1 MTKQEVTVIPF
12 RQMVESYVAKRE
24 VEIGIEEAGRIQE
37 HKESISRMLNRAGVD
52 LSQVQWD
59 NAKATL
65 DGIAITGGAAGIA
78 AYHASIK
85 CDKCG
90 KEGHEQ
96 IWHPGELLD
105 RAANLYEWL
114 HTHQMTCGK
123 PQPPKKETL
132 RDKAEMEILAS
143 EVGGAFNSPY
153 ATAFALRGIGLA
165 LLALVD
171 AVNNNEG
178 VPF

>member
-12 RQMVESYVAKRE
+12 RQMVETYTRKRE
-24 VEIGIEEAGRIQE
+24 VEIEIAEAGRIEE
-37 HKESISRMLNRAGVD
+37 HKESISRMLNRAGVV
-52 LSQVQWD
+52 LSQVKWE
-59 NAKATL
+59 NAKAML
-65 DGIAITGGAAGIA
+65 DGITITGGAAGA
-78 AYHASIK
+78 AYQASIK

-90 KEGHEQ
+90 KESNEPV
-96 IWHPGELLD
+96 WHPGELLD

-114 HTHQMTCGK
+114 RTHQAICGQPK
-123 PQPPKKETL
+123 PPKKETL
-132 RDKAEMEILAS
+132 RDKAETAILVSEAS
-143 EVGGAFNSPY
+143 GPFESVKETSY
-153 ATAFALRGIGLA
+153 ALRGIGLA

>member
-1 MTKQEVTVIPF
+1 MTKQEVMTFFPF
-12 RQMVESYVAKRE
+12 TRMVEHRIFERE
-24 VEIGIEEAGRIQE
+24 MQIDMEESARIEE

-65 DGIAITGGAAGIA
+65 DGIAITGAGSP
-78 AYHASIK
+78 YHASTK

-90 KEGHEQ
+90 KESHEQ
-96 IWHPGELLD
+96 VWHPGELLD

-114 HTHQMTCGK
+114 HTHKMTCGQ

-132 RDKAEMEILAS
+132 RERAELEVMVS
-143 EVGGAFNSPY
+143 EAAGAFDVHCAN
-153 ATAFALRGIGLA
+153 THALRGIGLA

-171 AVNNNEG
+171 AINNNEG

>member
-12 RQMVESYVAKRE
+12 RHLVESYAAKRE
-24 VEIGIEEAGRIQE
+24 VEIEIAEAGRIQE

-65 DGIAITGGAAGIA
+65 DGIAITGGAAGT

-90 KEGHEQ
+90 KESREQ
-96 IWHPGELLD
+96 VWHPGELLD

-114 HTHQMTCGK
+114 HTHKMTCGQ
-123 PQPPKKETL
+123 PQPP
-132 RDKAEMEILAS
+132 RKATMRERAELEVMVS
-143 EVGGAFNSPY
+143 EAAGAFDVHCAN
-153 ATAFALRGIGLA
+153 AHALRGIGLA

-171 AVNNNEG
+171 AINSNEG